1 MIAGHSSSDLE
12 VAVKEER
19 EEEEEENEE
28 NEENEE
34 KSMKKVT
41 FSA

>member
-19 EEEEEENEE
+19 EEEEEEN
-28 NEENEE
+28 
-34 KSMKKVT
+34 SMKKVT

>member
-19 EEEEEENEE
+19 EEEEEEEVNEE
-28 NEENEE
+28 N
-34 KSMKKVT
+34 SIKKVT

>member
-19 EEEEEENEE
+19 EEEEEEE
-28 NEENEE
+28 N
-34 KSMKKVT
+34 SMKKVT

>member
-28 NEENEE
+28 N
-34 KSMKKVT
+34 SIKKVT

>member
-19 EEEEEENEE
+19 EEEEEEEE
-28 NEENEE
+28 NEEN
-34 KSMKKVT
+34 SIKKVT

>member
-28 NEENEE
+28 NEEN
-34 KSMKKVT
+34 SMKKVT